1 MRTIGINGLRRYG
14 MKKTKCT
21 IKILVILA
29 VMILLM
35 GSKGGCNGN
44 CPGNGGGDNGGT
56 DPVVTPVP
64 GAVLLGAVG
73 VAVVGWIKRKRW
85 DR

>member
-1 MRTIGINGLRRYG
+1 
-14 MKKTKCT
+14 MKTWVL
-21 IKILVILA
+21 I
-29 VMILLM
+29 MILIAAFGCDPD
-35 GSKGGCNGN
+35 GSCHGGN
-44 CPGNGGGDNGGT
+44 GNGGGD

-64 GAVLLGAVG
+64 GAILLGAVG